1 MYLYVRSRQLQND
14 ADVDWA
20 AAVRARMA
28 EVTGNDVRLWE
39 KAYSPG
45 TGTVRWTSWWD
56 DLAALDRAVG

>member
-14 ADVDWA
+14 TDVDWA

-45 TGTVRWTSWWD
+45 TGTVRWTS
-56 DLAALDRAVG
+56 